1 MESKKREAEQE
12 QAEAEEP
19 WMVENATDEDTA
31 ESKTARDVKATPE
44 EKEEPKKKVNM
55 LYFGPNNG
63 ADKKVFMNGLS
74 VGLGVGCITTF
85 IVMWIA
91 VFFTPQMPPN
101 ATYQDLLSIFI
112 FPMIYLLAI
121 GLICLTSGLVREY
134 YMVKFKP

>member
-1 MESKKREAEQE
+1 MESKEREAEQE
-12 QAEAEEP
+12 MADGEEP
-19 WMVENATDEDTA
+19 WMVESATADDMTEPKHKDA
-31 ESKTARDVKATPE
+31 KTTPE
-44 EKEEPKKKVNM
+44 QKEEPKKKVNM

-63 ADKKVFMNGLS
+63 ADKKVFMNGLA

-121 GLICLTSGLVREY
+121 GLITLTAGLVREY